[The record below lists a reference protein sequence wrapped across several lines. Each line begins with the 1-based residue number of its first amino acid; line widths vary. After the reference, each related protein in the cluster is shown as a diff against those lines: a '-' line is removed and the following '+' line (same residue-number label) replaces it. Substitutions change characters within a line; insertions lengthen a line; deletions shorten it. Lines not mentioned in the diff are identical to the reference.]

1 MTLHCLL
8 NGIYGNNFNKKSLL
22 FVHFFMIKYTKIK
35 YLYLFTILSLA
46 GLPPFLLFFFKA
58 NYIITF
64 IGSVSFYSFM
74 IIFLIYFINMLFY
87 TQVYLYKNYVFDD
100 INFKGVKNITYSK
113 NLIFNIIV
121 ILFIM
126 LLGTI
131 FVSDLYFLGTLF
143 LL

>member
-1 MTLHCLL
+1 MLIWINLYFLGYIGLIMTLHCLL

-46 GLPPFLLFFFKA
+46 GLPPFL
-58 NYIITF
+58 
-64 IGSVSFYSFM
+64 
-74 IIFLIYFINMLFY
+74 
-87 TQVYLYKNYVFDD
+87 
-100 INFKGVKNITYSK
+100 VKNITYSK